1 MVFSGAFL
9 FLVWEGR
16 MAIVLN
22 GKTFDI
28 GCPITIKNLLE
39 SKGIN
44 ADRVVVEVNY
54 QIIVKQEWDSFLI
67 GDDDQVEVLQFVGGG

>member
-1 MVFSGAFL
+1 
-9 FLVWEGR
+9 

-28 GCPITIKNLLE
+28 ACPTTIKDLLK
-39 SKGIN
+39 SKGVN

-54 QIIVKQEWDSFLI
+54 HIIVKNEWDSFMI
-67 GDDDQVEVLQFVGGG
+67 NNDDQVELLQFVGGG

>member
-1 MVFSGAFL
+1 
-9 FLVWEGR
+9 

-28 GCPITIKNLLE
+28 GCPITIKDLLK

-44 ADRVVVEVNY
+44 AGRVVVEVNY
-54 QIIVKQEWDSFLI
+54 QIIVKNEWDSCMI
-67 GDDDQVEVLQFVGGG
+67 NDDDQVELLRFVGGG

>member
-1 MVFSGAFL
+1 
-9 FLVWEGR
+9 

-28 GCPITIKNLLE
+28 GCPITINDLLK
-39 SKGIN
+39 SKGVN

-54 QIIVKQEWDSFLI
+54 QIIVKNEWDSSMI
-67 GDDDQVEVLQFVGGG
+67 NDDDQVELLQFVGGG